1 MRFTDDEWMM
11 ILIYNPGTRLGL
23 IEALE
28 TMQKELTGCDR
39 NLRKWTTSLLEKLRV
54 MNDTEFKQLELY
66 LDFGKETEG

>member
-28 TMQKELTGCDR
+28 TMQKELTGRDR

-66 LDFGKETEG
+66 LDFEKETEG